1 MKKIKITQIQQ
12 GPILQ
17 RVLPNGFVDRVLK
30 FKQVL
35 KEVETSSVEVA
46 LSNFQRDYHPEREL
60 LIWEAIAEHYQ
71 KMSFEHSNWT
81 IEDRK
86 KAFAEL
92 LKASW
97 GA

>member
-17 RVLPNGFVDRVLK
+17 RVLPNGFIDRVLK

-60 LIWEAIAEHYQ
+60 LIWEAIAEQYQ
-71 KMSFEHSNWT
+71 KISFEHPDWN
-81 IEDRK
+81 IEEKK
-86 KAFAEL
+86 KAFVDIL
-92 LKASW
+92 QNSW
-97 GA
+97 GV